1 MPDAGLFA
9 DARDTVAKRLRGR
22 LDMGDRRSDD
32 DPDVIRGHHFSIR
45 VF

>member
-1 MPDAGLFA
+1 MPDAELFT

-22 LDMGDRRSDD
+22 LDMGDRRPDD
-32 DPDVIRGHHFSIR
+32 DPDVIRDNHSSVR